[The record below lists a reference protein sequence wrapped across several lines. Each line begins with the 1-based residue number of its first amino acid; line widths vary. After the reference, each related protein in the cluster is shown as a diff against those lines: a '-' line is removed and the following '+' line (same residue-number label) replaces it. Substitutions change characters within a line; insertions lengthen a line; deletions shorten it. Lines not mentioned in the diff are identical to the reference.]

1 MITCLNKV
9 RNNGDSMEIIRTVFD
24 DDDELSLRLND
35 IKEVI
40 DYIDDK
46 ERVFVDDKER
56 VFVGQQLLEI
66 ERYLKTNCKKNS
78 KYYDGAPVLTWWP
91 NMSLDAIIAA
101 LQLIAI
107 VKVMKDEIQVYK
119 RAVDKY
125 LTNEQKISVRNELL
139 EILTQE

>member
-1 MITCLNKV
+1 
-9 RNNGDSMEIIRTVFD
+9 MEIIRTVFD

-46 ERVFVDDKER
+46 ERVFV
-56 VFVGQQLLEI
+56 GQQLLEI

-78 KYYDGAPVLTWWP
+78 NYYDGAPVLTWWP
-91 NMSLDAIIAA
+91 NMSIDAIIAA

-107 VKVMKDEIQVYK
+107 VKVKKDEIQVYK

-125 LTNEQKISVRNELL
+125 LTNEQKISVRNKLL
-139 EILTQE
+139 EILTQEE

>member
-46 ERVFVDDKER
+46 ERVFV
-56 VFVGQQLLEI
+56 GQQLLEI

-78 KYYDGAPVLTWWP
+78 KYYDGAHVLTWWP
-91 NMSLDAIIAA
+91 NMSLDVIIAA
-101 LQLIAI
+101 LQLIDI
-107 VKVMKDEIQVYK
+107 VKVKKDEIQVYK

>member
-46 ERVFVDDKER
+46 ERVFV
-56 VFVGQQLLEI
+56 GQQLLEI

-91 NMSLDAIIAA
+91 NMSIDAIIAA

-125 LTNEQKISVRNELL
+125 LTNEQKISVRNKLL

>member
-46 ERVFVDDKER
+46 KR

-91 NMSLDAIIAA
+91 NMSIDAIIAA

-125 LTNEQKISVRNELL
+125 LTNEQKISVRNKLL

>member
-40 DYIDDK
+40 DYI
-46 ERVFVDDKER
+46 DDKER